1 MPARFPS
8 APLVTVFGGTGF
20 LGHRIVAALLGRGAR
35 VRIAARQPHRPGMPS
50 SDRVQHVVA
59 NVTDLASIEAAID
72 GADAV
77 ANAVS
82 LYVEKGD
89 STFRAIHLEAARA
102 VAEAAARHGARLV
115 HVSGIGADSAATSP
129 YVRFRGLGED
139 AVRAACDG
147 ATVLR
152 PAVMIGAGDAFLTT
166 LAGSRTLPGR
176 PALRRRRNPARAGIR
191 RRRRRGR
198 RDRAHGPRSPRRHQR
213 ARRPGNPGLPRPG
226 AARRP
231 APRTAPDPS
240 PPPISGLGCAG
251 SRGPAVAK
259 PADHRG
265 PGHAYASRQCPQ
277 PGPTWSRRLRSR
289 SNRSRDRSK
298 RGSPP
303 PVSRP

>member
-20 LGHRIVAALLGRGAR
+20 LGRRIVASLLGREAR

-82 LYVEKGD
+82 LYVEKGAA
-89 STFRAIHLEAARA
+89 TFRAIHLEAALA

-115 HVSGIGADSAATSP
+115 HVSGIGADPAATSP

-147 ATVLR
+147 AAVLR
-152 PAVMIGAGDAFLTT
+152 PAVMIGAGDAFLTALARVVRFPVVPLFGDGGTRLAPVFVGDVAEAAAIALTDPDPHAGISELGGPET
-166 LAGSRTLPGR
+166 LAYRDLV
-176 PALRRRRNPARAGIR
+176 RRVAQHL
-191 RRRRRGR
+191 GR
-198 RDRAHGPRSPRRHQR
+198 RPIL
-213 ARRPGNPGLPRPG
+213 LPLPF
-226 AARRP
+226 A
-231 APRTAPDPS
+231 
-240 PPPISGLGCAG
+240 GLGCAG

-298 RGSPP
+298 RGSPT